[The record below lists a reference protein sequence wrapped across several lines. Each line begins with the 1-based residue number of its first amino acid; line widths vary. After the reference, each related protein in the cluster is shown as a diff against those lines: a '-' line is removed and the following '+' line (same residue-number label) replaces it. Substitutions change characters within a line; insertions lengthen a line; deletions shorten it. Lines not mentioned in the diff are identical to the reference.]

1 MDKIDKE
8 FLFQHLS
15 KTYGDEYLDKI
26 IAGLSKTRVTTFR
39 VNVLKSNKEE
49 VESALSSS
57 RISYTNVNN
66 VLNAYIVNEGS
77 IKDIDLYQD
86 GEIYIQSLSSML
98 PPIVL
103 NPLESD
109 HILDMA
115 AAPGSKTS
123 QIAALTNNKACI
135 TAVEMNPLR
144 AERLKYNLNKL
155 GVTRTTVLVK
165 DARLLDDFYRFD
177 KILLDAPCSGSGTIN
192 LNEETKQKINIDVI
206 KKCQSRQIALLK
218 KGLTL
223 LPKNGELVYSTCSIF
238 KDENE
243 EVIKKVLNKNVVL
256 VPIELPS
263 IANLEFLPS
272 MDGTITVMPN
282 EYFEGFFLA
291 KLKKISS

>member
-26 IAGLSKTRVTTFR
+26 IAGLNKARVTTFR

-49 VESALSSS
+49 VESSLSSS
-57 RISYTNVNN
+57 KISYTNVNN
-66 VLNAYIVNEGS
+66 ILNAYIVNEGS

-103 NPLESD
+103 NPLERD

-256 VPIELPS
+256 VPIELPG